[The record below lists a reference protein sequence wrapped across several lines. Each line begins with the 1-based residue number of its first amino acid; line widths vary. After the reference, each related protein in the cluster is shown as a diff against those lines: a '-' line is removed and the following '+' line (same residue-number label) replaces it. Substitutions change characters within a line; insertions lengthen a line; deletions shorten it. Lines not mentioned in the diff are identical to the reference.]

1 MYDTTDNQM
10 FPLDALLAPAALL
23 HEHGG
28 EVTRVELAR
37 PAVPCG
43 RGPLGRSP
51 SAGAQHAI
59 AVRMSHLSAEVAVG
73 FAG

>member
-10 FPLDALLAPAALL
+10 FPLHALLGPTALL

-28 EVTRVELAR
+28 DVTRVELAR
-37 PAVPCG
+37 LAVPCN
-43 RGPLGRSP
+43 
-51 SAGAQHAI
+51 AGLVVDVLA
-59 AVRMSHLSAEVAVG
+59 AEVAVG

>member
-10 FPLDALLAPAALL
+10 FPLHALLGPAALL

-28 EVTRVELAR
+28 DVTRVELAR
-37 PAVPCG
+37 LAVPRGCG
-43 RGPLGRSP
+43 WLGRSP
-51 SAGAQHAI
+51 SACAQHAI
-59 AVRMSHLSAEVAVG
+59 AVRRSHLSAEVSVG